1 LNPFV
6 LDTPSQSLLR
16 GTETIFLRL
25 TLRLGAKVVD
35 AALQVSIR
43 EIRKAFNDNAE
54 YPKFTETV
62 RQERLSVDRSYHS
75 EAL

>member
-1 LNPFV
+1 M
-6 LDTPSQSLLR
+6 
-16 GTETIFLRL
+16 
-25 TLRLGAKVVD
+25 VD
-35 AALQVSIR
+35 AALRVSIR